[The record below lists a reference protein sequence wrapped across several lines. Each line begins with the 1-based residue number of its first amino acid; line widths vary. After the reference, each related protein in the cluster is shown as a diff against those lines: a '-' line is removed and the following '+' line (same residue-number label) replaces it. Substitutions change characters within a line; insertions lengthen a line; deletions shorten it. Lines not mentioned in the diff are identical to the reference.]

1 MKISEAN
8 IRLIMGNAK
17 ESRIKDFVSSFNTYA
32 EMFGINT
39 PLRAAHYIAQVAHE
53 TNELRWLEELA
64 SGKDYDTGRKA
75 QQLGNTPQADGDGQ
89 RFKGRGYL
97 QLTGRV
103 NYKAYAS
110 SKYCVGD
117 LMSHPE
123 WLAKQPGCQK
133 SAMWFWQS
141 RGLNELA
148 DLDKAEAITKRING
162 GTKGLAQRLY
172 YLRKAKGVFF
182 I

>member
-1 MKISEAN
+1 
-8 IRLIMGNAK
+8 MGNAK

-97 QLTGRV
+97 QLTGRA

-110 SKYCVGD
+110 SK
-117 LMSHPE
+117 
-123 WLAKQPGCQK
+123 
-133 SAMWFWQS
+133 
-141 RGLNELA
+141 
-148 DLDKAEAITKRING
+148 
-162 GTKGLAQRLY
+162 
-172 YLRKAKGVFF
+172 
-182 I
+182 

>member
-17 ESRIKDFVSSFNTYA
+17 ESRIKDFVESFNQYSET
-32 EMFGINT
+32 FGINT

-53 TNELRWLEELA
+53 TGELRWLEELA
-64 SGKDYDTGRKA
+64 SGQQYEGRKD
-75 QQLGNTPQADGDGQ
+75 LGNTRPGDGR

-97 QLTGRV
+97 QTTGRA
-103 NYKAYAS
+103 NYQRYAS
-110 SKYCVGD
+110 SRYCNGD

-133 SAMWFWQS
+133 ASMFFWMT

-148 DLDKAEAITKRING
+148 DRDNGEAVTRRING
-162 GTKGLAQRLY
+162 GINGLAQRLY